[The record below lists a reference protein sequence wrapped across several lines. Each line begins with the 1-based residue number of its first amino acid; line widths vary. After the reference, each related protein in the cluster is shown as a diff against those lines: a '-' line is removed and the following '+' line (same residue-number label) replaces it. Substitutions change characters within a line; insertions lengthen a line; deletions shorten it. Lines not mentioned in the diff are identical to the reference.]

1 MSTEA
6 QKRASK
12 NYYLKHK
19 QYYSDKSNESIKK
32 IRRERKEYK
41 ARIDKAIEFIEKAG
55 LSNYEKE
62 LYEILIGENDE

>member
-19 QYYSDKSNESIKK
+19 DYYKK
-32 IRRERKEYK
+32 KALENAKKVRKERNELIS
-41 ARIDKAIEFIEKAG
+41 RIREQED
-55 LSNYEKE
+55 L
-62 LYEILIGENDE
+62 LDILQGEDNER

>member
-19 QYYSDKSNESIKK
+19 DYYKK
-32 IRRERKEYK
+32 KAIENAKKVRRER
-41 ARIDKAIEFIEKAG
+41 
-55 LSNYEKE
+55 NE
-62 LYEILIGENDE
+62 LIKKLAELEGKNNG